1 MCGICCLQ
9 NSKRFP
15 VCGSF
20 FMVRVKDVII
30 CILLQKLFMWLCQIL
45 VAACIFAASGR
56 SCIMVQGISSCG
68 AQGLEHEAHRSFVPK
83 PGIEPVPCT
92 ARQIL
97 NDKTTREV
105 PVFYL

>member
-1 MCGICCLQ
+1 
-9 NSKRFP
+9 
-15 VCGSF
+15 
-20 FMVRVKDVII
+20 
-30 CILLQKLFMWLCQIL
+30 MWLCQIL